1 VTSVRH
7 TPPLTAA
14 EQQCAPGAEHRTPQR
29 VLRLGTRGSALAS
42 TQAGWVADRLR
53 AAGHDVELVEV
64 RTEGDVN
71 QAPLTQIGGTGV
83 FASALRSA
91 LRDGEVDLAVHSLK
105 DLPVAPE
112 TGLTVAG
119 IPEREDPRDAVLTR
133 SGAGLT
139 GLPAG
144 ALVGTGSPRRAAQ
157 ATLLAPQVRIVDI
170 RGNVG
175 TRIAKVHSGE
185 VDAVILA
192 AAGLSRLGR
201 LGEATEV
208 LDADAMLPAP
218 GQGALAVECRSDDAE
233 VVAACAGLDHGPTRA
248 CVTAER
254 SLLQRL
260 EAGCT
265 APIGALARPAPQG
278 LVLTAFV
285 AQRGRSLRHTMTGS
299 DPVDLGRALAE
310 DLLDAIA
317 AAGPATAPQSATTTE
332 RDS

>member
-1 VTSVRH
+1 MTSLRH

-14 EQQCAPGAEHRTPQR
+14 EQQCAPGAAHRTPQR
-29 VLRLGTRGSALAS
+29 VLRLGTRGSTLAA

-71 QAPLTQIGGTGV
+71 LAPLTQIGGTGV
-83 FASALRSA
+83 FASALRAA
-91 LRDGEVDLAVHSLK
+91 LRAGEVDLAVHSLK

-112 TGLTVAG
+112 DGLTVAG
-119 IPEREDPRDAVLTR
+119 IPAREDPRDAVLTR
-133 SGAGLT
+133 SGSGLA

-185 VDAVILA
+185 VDAVVLA

-208 LDADAMLPAP
+208 LDPDAMLPAP
-218 GQGALAVECRSDDAE
+218 GQGALAVECRDDDTE
-233 VVAACAGLDHGPTRA
+233 VVAACAGLDDATTRA

-265 APIGALARPAPQG
+265 APIGALARPGSQG

-317 AAGPATAPQSATTTE
+317 AAGPVTARQSATTTE

>member
-1 VTSVRH
+1 MTSVRH
-7 TPPLTAA
+7 TPPLTTA
-14 EQQCAPGAEHRTPQR
+14 EQECMPGAEPRMPRR
-29 VLRLGTRGSALAS
+29 VLRLGTRGSALAG
-42 TQAGWVADRLR
+42 TQARWVADRLR
-53 AAGHDVELVEV
+53 DAGHDVELVEV

-91 LRDGEVDLAVHSLK
+91 LRAGEVDLAVHSLK
-105 DLPVAPE
+105 DLPVTPE
-112 TGLTVAG
+112 PGLTIAG
-119 IPEREDPRDAVLTR
+119 IPAREDPRDAVLTR
-133 SGAGLT
+133 SGATLSA
-139 GLPAG
+139 LPAD

-157 ATLLAPQVRIVDI
+157 ARLLAPQVRVVDI

-175 TRIAKVHSGE
+175 TRIARVHSGE

-192 AAGLSRLGR
+192 AAGLSRLSR
-201 LGEATEV
+201 LEEATEV
-208 LDADAMLPAP
+208 LDPDAMLPAP
-218 GQGALAVECRSDDAE
+218 GQGALAVECRTDDTE
-233 VVAACAGLDHGPTRA
+233 VAAACAALDDPTTRA
-248 CVTAER
+248 CVSAER

-265 APIGALARPAPQG
+265 APIGALARPAPEG

-310 DLLDAIA
+310 DLLDALA
-317 AAGPATAPQSATTTE
+317 DEPDPARPATTTTE
-332 RDS
+332 REP